1 MLAYILALAVGL
13 GSLALYLG
21 AFLVPELHRKNDFIW
36 SGVGLF
42 YALVLWVCAQRITGG
57 VLLGQA
63 ASVALLGWF
72 AWQVVLLRRQLLP
85 IERRSLV
92 LNIEGWQDYLEQL
105 SHGKQSQKVIQIIQT
120 FVGSLSRV
128 LSPKEPPLPPVID
141 GITPP
146 STERHDSS
154 IPNEPNQSLKNPID
168 YPPELQDEII
178 EDAVGEL
185 GYPAEPQIQVASDSQ
200 SIPDPVPPV
209 PEFVAKLKVLIQGIR
224 NLVLKPKKSRP
235 MIELHHRNHSKV
247 ESQEM
252 NEGME
257 EITPIPLPVDGEE
270 PKENDIESL
279 TPDIS
284 LEPLPN
290 AEDWFRDDDPLS
302 LESSESGEFSPVP
315 LVEPTNEPNHQVT

>member
-57 VLLGQA
+57 VLLGQT

-146 STERHDSS
+146 STEHHDSP
-154 IPNEPNQSLKNPID
+154 IPNEPNQSIKNPID
-168 YPPELQDEII
+168 YPPELQDETI

-185 GYPAEPQIQVASDSQ
+185 GYPAEPQIQGASDFQ

-209 PEFVAKLKVLIQGIR
+209 PEFVAKLKVLIQDIR
-224 NLVLKPKKSRP
+224 NVVLKPKKSRP
-235 MIELHHRNHSKV
+235 MIELHHPNHSKV
-247 ESQEM
+247 ESMEM
-252 NEGME
+252 TEGME
-257 EITPIPLPVDGEE
+257 EITPIPLPVGGEE

-279 TPDIS
+279 TPDNS

-290 AEDWFRDDDPLS
+290 AEDWFRDDDPPS
-302 LESSESGEFSPVP
+302 LESRESGEFSPVP
-315 LVEPTNEPNHQVT
+315 LVEATNEPNHQVT

>member
-141 GITPP
+141 GSTPP
-146 STERHDSS
+146 
-154 IPNEPNQSLKNPID
+154 
-168 YPPELQDEII
+168 
-178 EDAVGEL
+178 
-185 GYPAEPQIQVASDSQ
+185 
-200 SIPDPVPPV
+200 
-209 PEFVAKLKVLIQGIR
+209 FV
-224 NLVLKPKKSRP
+224 
-235 MIELHHRNHSKV
+235 
-247 ESQEM
+247 
-252 NEGME
+252 
-257 EITPIPLPVDGEE
+257 
-270 PKENDIESL
+270 
-279 TPDIS
+279 
-284 LEPLPN
+284 
-290 AEDWFRDDDPLS
+290 
-302 LESSESGEFSPVP
+302 VP
-315 LVEPTNEPNHQVT
+315 LNWCKELLQGVRQLWSK